1 MFTSLSVNR
10 SDFVERSGCSN
21 CLSTKVI
28 FDPESAERICAVC
41 CVVLG
46 AEQIDGLGLS
56 TNIRGTELNIHSGLP
71 SSLAHHDRRLSTLI
85 SYSKVDANGVSF
97 SASQRSK
104 IHRMRKW
111 NEISNYNR
119 SYHRNLKNAF
129 AILVRIKDKLSLS
142 QTVVER
148 AAYYYRKVVDLHIIK
163 GRSIKGFIVSC
174 VYVACREMNIPR
186 SINEI
191 AEISGC
197 DKRFAGKCFR
207 LLLKTV
213 NIALPVVNSGSH
225 LARIANNAG
234 VSEKTLR
241 KAIQMMA
248 IIKENPLSYGKDP
261 NALAAAVIYG
271 ACLAHREKTTRTQI
285 ATAAN
290 TSLVTLRNRFLDL
303 KKVLPNL
310 PSGPKDDSL

>member
-1 MFTSLSVNR
+1 MFASLSVNHDDADDCTQCYYCFSR
-10 SDFVERSGCSN
+10 KIV
-21 CLSTKVI
+21 
-28 FDPESAERICAVC
+28 FDPENAERICGGC
-41 CVVLG
+41 GIVLG
-46 AEQIDGLGLS
+46 EEQIDGLGLS
-56 TNIRGTELNIHSGLP
+56 TNVQNSDTSIHTGLP
-71 SSLAHHDRRLSTLI
+71 SSLAHHDKRLSTLI
-85 SYSKVDANGVSF
+85 SYSMVDANGVSF
-97 SASQRSK
+97 TAAQRSK

-142 QTVVER
+142 QTVIER

-174 VYVACREMNIPR
+174 VYVSCREMNIPR

-197 DKRFAGKCFR
+197 DKRFAAKCFR
-207 LLLKTV
+207 LLLKAV
-213 NIALPVVNSGSH
+213 NIALPVVDSGSH

-234 VSEKTLR
+234 ISEKTLR
-241 KAIQMMA
+241 KSIQMMA
-248 IIKENPLSYGKDP
+248 TIKENPLSFGKDP

-271 ACLAHREKTTRTQI
+271 ACLAHHEKTTRTQI
-285 ATAAN
+285 ASAAN
-290 TSLVTLRNRFLDL
+290 TSLVTLRNRFLDVR
-303 KKVLPNL
+303 KAFPTL
-310 PSGPKDDSL
+310 PSGPNDENF

>member
-1 MFTSLSVNR
+1 
-10 SDFVERSGCSN
+10 
-21 CLSTKVI
+21 VI

-41 CVVLG
+41 GVVLG
-46 AEQIDGLGLS
+46 AEQIDGLGLN

-97 SASQRSK
+97 SAAQRSK

-163 GRSIKGFIVSC
+163 
-174 VYVACREMNIPR
+174 
-186 SINEI
+186 
-191 AEISGC
+191 
-197 DKRFAGKCFR
+197 
-207 LLLKTV
+207 
-213 NIALPVVNSGSH
+213 
-225 LARIANNAG
+225 
-234 VSEKTLR
+234 
-241 KAIQMMA
+241 
-248 IIKENPLSYGKDP
+248 
-261 NALAAAVIYG
+261 
-271 ACLAHREKTTRTQI
+271 
-285 ATAAN
+285 
-290 TSLVTLRNRFLDL
+290 
-303 KKVLPNL
+303 
-310 PSGPKDDSL
+310 